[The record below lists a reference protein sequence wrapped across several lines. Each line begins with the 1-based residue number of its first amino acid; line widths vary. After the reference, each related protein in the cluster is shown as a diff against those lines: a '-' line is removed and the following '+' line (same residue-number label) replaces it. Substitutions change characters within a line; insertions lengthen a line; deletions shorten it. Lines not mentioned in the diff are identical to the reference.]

1 MQTLNKLRKN
11 HLGEFLIKKRI
22 VRSNLKILN
31 DFMKSEFKNTRLRLS
46 YFQNKYQILNES

>member
-31 DFMKSEFKNTRLRLS
+31 DFMKSEFKNIRHRLS
-46 YFQNKYQILNES
+46 YFQNKFQILNES